1 MPTYQLPS
9 FYDSV
14 NLVTRP
20 MDGSAQVP
28 PAQIPVSARAGN
40 TVQNL
45 VDGLYVGTVLPQAT
59 VYVNGSSGNDVVS
72 AGAKASPYRTLD
84 YALAQA
90 IANSTNN
97 QLTSPVTVALQCG
110 QTFAFTNTV
119 PVYNGLV
126 TVTFYGDAQY
136 GDFNGAPIGTGAN
149 PAQMSDL
156 VRPIIVPVVSNV
168 NSQWVMAGF
177 NLWGGSIK
185 LLGVQL
191 NLPAAPASPSITL
204 YSQYADFVRSM
215 TYATPGYLIFDGS
228 VANITD
234 TNAYWGLCGVFPRST
249 ALTFIQYGSQFRVN
263 NTLLQDATATT
274 AQLQARQYFV
284 KFYADF
290 AGNNQQSMVLSGSS
304 ANTSTA
310 SGLLNLTWA
319 DTESLSVA
327 TGKTN
332 QASFPIM
339 FNLNYGFRN
348 YVYGLLSDQQQ
359 RPLNIQSS
367 RLF

>member
-1 MPTYQLPS
+1 MTYQLPS

-20 MDGSAQVP
+20 MDSTAQLP
-28 PAQIPVSARAGN
+28 PAQVPVSARGGN

-45 VDGLYVGTVLPQAT
+45 ADGLYVGTVLPQPV
-59 VYVNGSSGNDVVS
+59 VYVNGSSGADAPTS
-72 AGAKASPYRTLD
+72 GAKATPYKTLD

-90 IANSTNN
+90 IANSTNT
-97 QLTSPVTVALQCG
+97 QLTSPVTIALQCG
-110 QTFAFTNTV
+110 QTFACTNTI
-119 PVYNGLV
+119 PVYAGALV
-126 TVTFYGDAQY
+126 TLTFYGDSQY
-136 GDFNGAPIGTGAN
+136 GDFNSPPVGTGAN

-156 VRPIIVPVVSNV
+156 VRPIIVPVVGNV

-177 NLWGGSIK
+177 NMWGGSIK

-215 TYATPGYLIFDGS
+215 NYATPGYLNFEGS

-234 TNAYWGLCGVFPRST
+234 TNAYWGLCGVFARST
-249 ALTFIQYGSQFRVN
+249 ALTLTQFGSQFRVN
-263 NTLLQDATATT
+263 NTLLQDGTATT

-284 KFYADF
+284 KFYADY

-304 ANTSTA
+304 SNTSTG
-310 SGLLNLTWA
+310 SGILNLTWA
-319 DTESLSVA
+319 DTEALSVA
-327 TGKTN
+327 SGKTN
-332 QASFPIM
+332 QATFPIM

-348 YVYGLLSDQQQ
+348 YVYGLLNDQQQ